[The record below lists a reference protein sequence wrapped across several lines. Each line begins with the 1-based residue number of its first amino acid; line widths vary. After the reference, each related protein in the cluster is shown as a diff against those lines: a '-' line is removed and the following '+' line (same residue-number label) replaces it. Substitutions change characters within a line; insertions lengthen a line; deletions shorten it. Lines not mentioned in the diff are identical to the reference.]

1 MRGRESRNNNG
12 NDNNDDDNIAREQD
26 SSGEGEEKYVRW
38 ILASRKPS
46 NAISGFASFLNPWSG
61 SLHPSIPITC
71 PFLRIR
77 ITKGERNGI
86 NAPLPPFGLFASAVC
101 SPSVSRAA
109 RPTCN
114 HVDST
119 ILDEPNSGMEEIRW
133 LIYVT
138 SWYLGSRLSGFSGNW

>member
-101 SPSVSRAA
+101 APQAFLGLLVPRATTLIPRFWTNRIQGWRKSDDWFTSRA
-109 RPTCN
+109 
-114 HVDST
+114 
-119 ILDEPNSGMEEIRW
+119 G
-133 LIYVT
+133 T
-138 SWYLGSRLSGFSGNW
+138 SVLG